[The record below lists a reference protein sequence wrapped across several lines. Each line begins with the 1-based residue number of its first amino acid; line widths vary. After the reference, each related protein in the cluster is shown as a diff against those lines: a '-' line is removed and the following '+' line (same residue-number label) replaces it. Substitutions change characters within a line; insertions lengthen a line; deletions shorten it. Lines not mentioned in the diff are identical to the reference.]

1 MSCSKRGAA
10 SPTSSLEDAGILLH
24 VLQILGPGQHLLI
37 SAVSKAWRDIYARVP
52 EVTMA
57 QLTHSYDEQAFPC
70 TIDSQ
75 TTLCSAL
82 FASATSFNWACA
94 CGLDLDSDS
103 IESIER
109 VAGRVADV
117 PTLRAAH
124 ELGLQLTDAVL
135 IGTAESLAV
144 LKLQWL
150 HVEQARPLPADICSH
165 AARRGSID
173 MLRCLKEHGSVF
185 EASNCAGAAAGG
197 HQHVLQYLRDE
208 GCEWD
213 WSACSAA
220 AKHGHLAVLKW
231 LREQGCP
238 WEWDEICG
246 DAALCLMMSNS
257 SSSSQ
262 NSSLRRSTSYKS
274 VVASVSRL
282 QLAISSGFD
291 IERKTNKCYN
301 SYRVAFAAGKYAD
314 KEVLLWLK
322 AHHTV
327 LWGESI
333 CGGAIKAGRLDMLKW
348 LHDGLRVE

>member
-1 MSCSKRGAA
+1 MSSKKRGAA
-10 SPTSSLEDAGILLH
+10 SATSPLEDAGILLH

-57 QLTHSYDEQAFPC
+57 QLTHSYDDQAFPC

-94 CGLDLDSDS
+94 CGLDLESDS

-150 HVEQARPLPADICSH
+150 HVEQARPLPAEFCSH

-173 MLRCLKEHGSVF
+173 MLRWLKEHGSVF

-220 AKHGHLAVLKW
+220 AKHGHLDVLKW

-238 WEWDEICG
+238 WECDEICG
-246 DAALCLMMSNS
+246 DAALSGSVEMLLYLQDEGCEYNEDTMIGAAMRGHRAVCEYLVAEQCPTDRYACQEAAENGHFEVVRFLHGMGVPGRLRTSAVLLRGKAPSSCCSTS
-257 SSSSQ
+257 SSKDVF
-262 NSSLRRSTSYKS
+262 ST
-274 VVASVSRL
+274 
-282 QLAISSGFD
+282 
-291 IERKTNKCYN
+291 
-301 SYRVAFAAGKYAD
+301 
-314 KEVLLWLK
+314 
-322 AHHTV
+322 
-327 LWGESI
+327 
-333 CGGAIKAGRLDMLKW
+333 
-348 LHDGLRVE
+348 